1 MQTETTISAAPES
14 VSPSSLAS
22 YLLTAERTLMG
33 LVLVGCG
40 VSGCYNVLAH
50 PAAAQTAAQLS
61 GAWLKAGFMLPLLKG
76 AEVLLQLWANKA
88 RA

>member
-1 MQTETTISAAPES
+1 
-14 VSPSSLAS
+14 
-22 YLLTAERTLMG
+22 MG

-40 VSGCYNVLAH
+40 ISGFCNLLAH
-50 PAAAQTAAQLS
+50 PAALQSTAQLS
-61 GAWLKAGFMLPLLKG
+61 GTWLKAGFMLPLLKG